1 MRSLDTCYC
10 YFPAAAEVPVVVVVV
25 VVVVVDTVAD
35 IVAAA
40 AAAAV
45 DRWTRTAPSPTS
57 MEAPSTSSTSPLS
70 AAPARMNLKRKT
82 EEEEREQERERARS
96 PSAAV
101 AAVSALL
108 LLLPSSRQEAIKAE
122 ALTSSPEE
130 EVPVDCTV
138 VAAVVDSLHPR
149 QEDWYYTRLVE
160 IAAPSSEVGE
170 RLFIY
175 SPGKEIKAEERRK
188 RCFVSKPFVYIFSFA
203 KKIRVLE
210 PDRERA
216 ERDETSRLFK
226 NRDFLPRSNT
236 VKVLLLLLLMLLLRR
251 RATVRRRGRW
261 VPAHSRRLLL
271 LFCCRFLLSKKE
283 EREREREKARVL
295 IIARIGTLNERENFV
310 TFFTQKCNQRF
321 FVIIITTDHSLRRLS
336 LRARTTGGRLRRSG
350 EERICA

>member
-1 MRSLDTCYC
+1 LDTCYC

-226 NRDFLPRSNT
+226 NRDFLPRSRT
-236 VKVLLLLLLMLLLRR
+236 VKVLLLLLLLLRR